1 MKLGVIREGKIPPD
15 KRVPLTPLQCVEV
28 KKKFPQVEV
37 VVQSSKVR
45 KITDSEYI
53 KEGIEIVDDVSD
65 CDILIGVK
73 EVNKQDLIPNKK
85 YIFFSHTFKKQPYNR
100 DLLQTILDKKIQLI
114 DYEVLTNQ
122 KGHRLIGFGKYAGI
136 VGCYNGFLTY
146 GKKHNLYSL
155 KPANQCEDRVEFE
168 KELKNIKLP
177 QNFKV
182 VLTGFGRVGHGAREI
197 VELIGL
203 REVSPL
209 DFLSQTFNEPVY
221 IQLKVG
227 DYFERLDGK
236 PFDKSAFYESGK
248 GHKSVFKKY
257 LEVADMYISCHYWDS
272 SSPFIFTREDLK
284 DKSIKTSVVADISCD
299 IDGPVAST
307 IRPSTIADPIYGY
320 NPQTEAEDDFM
331 KDDVI
336 AVMAVDNLPCELPKD
351 ASKDFGKELIDK
363 IFPSLF
369 GEDSEGIIDRA
380 SETNLEGQLTT
391 HFSYLDKYLGCKIN
405 IQIPLTRKV
414 N

>member
-15 KRVPLTPLQCVEV
+15 KRVPLTPAQCVEV
-28 KKKFPQVEV
+28 EKRFPNVTV
-37 VVQSSKVR
+37 HVQSSQVR
-45 KITDSEYI
+45 KITDDQYKTAGI
-53 KEGIEIVDDVSD
+53 KVVDDVSD

-73 EVNKQDLIPNKK
+73 EVNKEDLIPNKK
-85 YIFFSHTFKKQPYNR
+85 YLFFSHTFKKQPYNR

-122 KGHRLIGFGKYAGI
+122 NGKRLIGFGRYAGI

-146 GKKHNLYSL
+146 GKKHKLYNL

-168 KELKNIKLP
+168 KELKKVKLP
-177 QNFKV
+177 NNFKV

-197 VELIGL
+197 IELLGL
-203 REVSPL
+203 KEVNAN
-209 DFLSQTFNEPVY
+209 DFLTQDFNKPVY
-221 IQLKVG
+221 TQLKVQ
-227 DYFERLDGK
+227 DYFEREDGK
-236 PFDKSAFYESGK
+236 PFDKSAFYKSGQ

-257 LEVADMYISCHYWDS
+257 LQIADMYIACHYWDS
-272 SSPFIFTREDLK
+272 SSPFIFTRDDLK
-284 DKSIKTSVVADISCD
+284 SPDIKTSVVADISCD

-320 NPQTEAEDDFM
+320 NPQTEQEDDFM

-351 ASKDFGKELIDK
+351 ASEDFGNELINK
-363 IFPSLF
+363 ILPSLF
-369 GEDSEGIIDRA
+369 GDDAETIIERG
-380 SETNLEGQLTT
+380 SETNLNGELTPY
-391 HFSYLDKYLGCKIN
+391 FSYLDKYLAGEE
-405 IQIPLTRKV
+405 
-414 N
+414 